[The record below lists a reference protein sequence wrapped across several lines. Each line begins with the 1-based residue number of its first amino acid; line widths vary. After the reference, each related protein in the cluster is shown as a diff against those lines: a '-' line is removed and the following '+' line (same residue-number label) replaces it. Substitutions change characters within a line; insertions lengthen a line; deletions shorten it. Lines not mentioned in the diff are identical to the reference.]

1 MVQCLEGQRRWHPW
15 FWRRLARAPEA
26 VATRSVGRPLSGSA
40 ELPRTA
46 RRVLRR
52 HRSRAGALPRV
63 HAYHASVR
71 AEAMAT
77 RQRGGLVEEAQ
88 ADAALEGLGR
98 VLRCATVVGVRSRVL
113 HRGLGLVGKAWLG
126 RRPRG
131 AGPRTSEQGE
141 GQRTRTLLLF
151 VEYLSSFTPQR
162 TGGRGLD
169 EHAARCR
176 PTPQRR
182 KSVLAQHG
190 RVTQRRSTSHEIEQS
205 GADALRSGSHARPPR
220 SKGSLGVLKSSC
232 RGAVRL
238 GVG

>member
-15 FWRRLARAPEA
+15 HRWLWRRLTRAPEA
-26 VATRSVGRPLSGSA
+26 VATRSVGRPLPGSA
-40 ELPRTA
+40 ELPRAA

-63 HAYHASVR
+63 HSDHASVR
-71 AEAMAT
+71 AEAMAA

-98 VLRCATVVGVRSRVL
+98 LLRRATVIGGRGCVL
-113 HRGLGLVGKAWLG
+113 HRGPGLVGKAWVGGGHEVRELLNRG
-126 RRPRG
+126 RASG
-131 AGPRTSEQGE
+131 QG
-141 GQRTRTLLLF
+141 LL

-182 KSVLAQHG
+182 KSVLAHG

-205 GADALRSGSHARPPR
+205 GADALRSGSHARPEER
-220 SKGSLGVLKSSC
+220 GVL
-232 RGAVRL
+232 RGPQVL
-238 GVG
+238 